1 MLVVDD
7 ELGVRDALTR
17 GLGAEGMEVHAV
29 ADGPAG
35 LREAATGA
43 YDAVVLDIMLPGMS
57 GYRVLEALRS
67 EGVATPVLLLSAKDG
82 EVDQADGLDL
92 GADGYLVKPFSFVV
106 LVAQLRAM
114 LRRSGPATAR
124 VERGALR
131 LDPTSRSTTWAGR
144 EVELSEREFA
154 LLYAIALHPAGV
166 VTKDELLTAV
176 WGGGGSVSRNVVEV
190 YVGYLRRKLAAVGAG
205 DLVLTERGRGYRL
218 GAG

>member
-7 ELGVRDALTR
+7 ELGVREALTR
-17 GLGAEGMEVHAV
+17 GLVAEGMEVHAV

-57 GYRVLEALRS
+57 GYRVLETLRRD
-67 EGVATPVLLLSAKDG
+67 GVTTPVLLLSAKDG

-131 LDPTSRSTTWAGR
+131 LDPTTRAVTWEGR
-144 EVELSEREFA
+144 DVELSEREFA
-154 LLYAIALHPAGV
+154 VLYALAVHPV
-166 VTKDELLTAV
+166 LTKDELLTAV
-176 WGGGGSVSRNVVEV
+176 WGGGGSASRNVVEV
-190 YVGYLRRKLAAVGAG
+190 YVGYLRRKLAAVGAD
-205 DLVLTERGRGYRL
+205 DLVRTERGRGYRL
-218 GAG
+218 GVG